1 MVLHLLHTWVYNR
14 FTTFEC
20 VCMARMLRTDEPNKE
35 GEGITAKSWV
45 RRTWAWGQLGSLA
58 LSLPQAKCRC

>member
-1 MVLHLLHTWVYNR
+1 MACSLHMGVQIHNFR
-14 FTTFEC
+14 PC
-20 VCMARMLRTDEPNKE
+20 VHVAHMLRTDEPNKE